1 MTSTEFTDHINSF
14 GWSEDQVTAILG
26 ISRNTYFVY
35 KRGEREVPQ
44 SIALLMQIFAEHPRI
59 RERFVKIICN
69 HFVAIP

>member
-44 SIALLMQIFAEHPRI
+44 SIALLMQIFAEPPRI